1 MSRKITKEAAA
12 ALPRDSNALALQ
24 WFGLSDTPPPL
35 PVKRNFTFGHV
46 AEEPGE
52 TKSFIFPVS
61 THLSAKRSK
70 ENARELFQKVLVDSV
85 KGHLFQKVLDDSVNG
100 HLKKKS
106 SSSVNHSTVS
116 GSS

>member
-1 MSRKITKEAAA
+1 MPPKITKKAAA

-24 WFGLSDTPPPL
+24 WFGLSETPPPL
-35 PVKRNFTFGHV
+35 PVKQNFTFGHI

-61 THLSAKRSK
+61 THRSAKRSK
-70 ENARELFQKVLVDSV
+70 EDAMKLFQKVLVDSV
-85 KGHLFQKVLDDSVNG
+85 NG
-100 HLKKKS
+100 HLKKKT
-106 SSSVNHSTVS
+106 SSSVNHSTVP